1 LSLKGASQSL
11 QATMGHCSSL
21 CAK

>member
-1 LSLKGASQSL
+1 LSLEGASQSL
-11 QATMGHCSSL
+11 QAIMGHCSSL

>member
-11 QATMGHCSSL
+11 QATIGHCSSL